1 MSLSKSEEMKKLMTL
16 LMIMSSTIL
25 GSCEQKLNPSSEVI
39 NAFEKKVANAEDVE
53 WEYDSEDKLWEVVY
67 RVEQTEFSATF
78 DENGKWLETEKTI
91 GFSELPAELRE
102 VLEALYSDYNIEELE
117 WVDTPEGT
125 FYEVDFELDDSMD
138 EKELELLFSPEGKII
153 Q

>member
-1 MSLSKSEEMKKLMTL
+1 
-16 LMIMSSTIL
+16 
-25 GSCEQKLNPSSEVI
+25 
-39 NAFEKKVANAEDVE
+39 
-53 WEYDSEDKLWEVVY
+53 VY